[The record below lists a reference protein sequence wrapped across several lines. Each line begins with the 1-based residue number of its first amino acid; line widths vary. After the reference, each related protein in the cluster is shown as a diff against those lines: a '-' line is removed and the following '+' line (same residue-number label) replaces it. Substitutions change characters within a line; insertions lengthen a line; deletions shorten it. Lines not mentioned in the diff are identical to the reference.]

1 MTTHGPIPVGSG
13 LILLEQR
20 GDISIVTLNRP
31 EKRNAMNIAAQKDLG
46 EALELARN
54 ARAIV
59 LAGAPPAFCAGV
71 DLAEQRKLRASN
83 VVVPSQDGHPWAVTQ
98 ERIRRHPAVFVAAVG
113 GVALGGGLTLVHNC
127 ELAVADESAEFG
139 VPELT
144 FGSVPALSGPA
155 TTRRLLP
162 KHSAQMIF
170 LAKRVSAAT
179 ALHFGIVNE
188 VVPDGQAL
196 DRAVEMAEVIAG
208 YDPVTLD
215 YTKKLFRDAA
225 DLSWPAA
232 IDHGVALGALS
243 RAERGRRA
251 AAAAAEVGEREAIG
265 SES

>member
-1 MTTHGPIPVGSG
+1 MTADGPIPVGSG
-13 LILLEQR
+13 LVLLEQQ
-20 GDISIVTLNRP
+20 GDISIVILNRP
-31 EKRNAMNIAAQKDLG
+31 EKRNAMNTAAQKDLG
-46 EALELARN
+46 EALELARS

-59 LAGAPPAFCAGV
+59 LSGAPPAFCAGV
-71 DLAEQRKLRASN
+71 DLAEQRELRAST
-83 VVVPSQDGHPWAVTQ
+83 VVIPSQDGHPWAVTQ
-98 ERIRRHPAVFVAAVG
+98 ERIRRHPAIFIAAVG

-144 FGSVPALSGPA
+144 FGSVPALSGPT

-170 LAKRVSAAT
+170 LAERVSAAT

-196 DRAVEMAEVIAG
+196 DRAVEMAKVIAG
-208 YDPVTLD
+208 DDPVTLD

-232 IDHGVALGALS
+232 IDHGVSLGALS
-243 RAERGRRA
+243 RAERGRRT
-251 AAAAAEVGEREAIG
+251 AAAAAEVGENETTG
-265 SES
+265 SD